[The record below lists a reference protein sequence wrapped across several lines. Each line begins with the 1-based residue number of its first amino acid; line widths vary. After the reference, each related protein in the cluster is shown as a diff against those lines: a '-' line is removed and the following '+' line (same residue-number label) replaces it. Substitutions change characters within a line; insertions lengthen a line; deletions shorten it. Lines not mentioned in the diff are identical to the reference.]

1 MVKDKYVN
9 AFKAIKVDDK
19 VIERTV
25 NRAYS
30 RKKLLRSSLV
40 VAITII
46 LSLSI
51 SITAIAS
58 KVFTGSF
65 VSFFIDI
72 VGSESIIGNN
82 IIEVKQTRVNGNYS
96 ITLEEVVA
104 DETTLYSLFTVKTLD
119 GSPVYPKTNPVPYPV
134 KNNPTYP
141 VVELEATDHILIN
154 GGWFFNIA
162 GEETGITSGNN
173 WLRVDDLS
181 DPSVAEI
188 AMYTQFSPLSDKFE
202 NVKVS
207 FDVNSIDGIAYNSTE
222 KVNDTVIIVEGNWSF
237 EFTLKNVMQSDKY
250 TIQIDDKTYDVKIT
264 PISMTLSSDDTIP
277 FVTGEQQNDNIFY
290 VDFADGT
297 SAKAIWRQTTI
308 DVSYTDFSDEST
320 TKSIRGQTS
329 VDMSSPNAMTAIFN
343 FESVINPE
351 NILAIR
357 INNNV
362 YSLKIK

>member
-1 MVKDKYVN
+1 M
-9 AFKAIKVDDK
+9 
-19 VIERTV
+19 
-25 NRAYS
+25 
-30 RKKLLRSSLV
+30 
-40 VAITII
+40 
-46 LSLSI
+46 
-51 SITAIAS
+51 
-58 KVFTGSF
+58 
-65 VSFFIDI
+65 
-72 VGSESIIGNN
+72 
-82 IIEVKQTRVNGNYS
+82 
-96 ITLEEVVA
+96 
-104 DETTLYSLFTVKTLD
+104 D

-134 KNNPTYP
+134 KNNPDYP
-141 VVELEATDHILIN
+141 VVDLETTDHILIN

-188 AMYTQFSPLSDKFE
+188 AMYTQFSPLSDEFE

-207 FDVNSIDGIAYNSTE
+207 FDMNSIDGIAYNSTE

-308 DVSYTDFSDEST
+308 DVSYTDFSDET
-320 TKSIRGQTS
+320 TAKSIRGQTS

-343 FESVINPE
+343 FERVINPE

-362 YSLKIK
+362 YSLKIE